1 MGSFLK
7 AVSRSVG
14 RSSVQRPNRKSLRLP
29 QKGGRPEWLGLIGLT
44 LNPGQSG
51 LTLPL
56 PGKVS
61 TISAQINIKSFT
73 FQSKSIRVKLDVE
86 TKIAAHASADPA
98 RSAFDTLRSD
108 VDQC

>member
-56 PGKVS
+56 TGKVN
-61 TISAQINIKSFT
+61 TISNIKSFT